1 MVRALIALL
10 SAPRLWL
17 AIAIAALAVLLGLQ
31 TWRLHTEQLAHR
43 DLQVQHASQVV
54 EQQRQLA
61 EAHARAR
68 NTEQH
73 LVTQAAKSEELK
85 NAEITAARA
94 TADTLRSRLR
104 DAAAT
109 SALVSATAPATCLAG
124 AAARGD
130 AAELPAAPRFDLVS
144 EAERADQLRA
154 ALAACVG
161 QYNAAREA
169 LMQH

>member
-1 MVRALIALL
+1 MTWLRANLMTAAALV
-10 SAPRLWL
+10 
-17 AIAIAALAVLLGLQ
+17 LAVLLALQ
-31 TWRLHTEQLAHR
+31 TWRLHTEQLAHQALIAR
-43 DLQVQHASQVV
+43 HAAQIAD
-54 EQQRQLA
+54 QQRQLA

-73 LVTQAAKSEELK
+73 LVTQAAQTEETK

-94 TADTLRSRLR
+94 TADTLRRRLR

-124 AAARGD
+124 AAAGGD
-130 AAELPAAPRFDLVS
+130 PAELPAAPRFDLVS

-161 QYNAAREA
+161 QYNAARAA